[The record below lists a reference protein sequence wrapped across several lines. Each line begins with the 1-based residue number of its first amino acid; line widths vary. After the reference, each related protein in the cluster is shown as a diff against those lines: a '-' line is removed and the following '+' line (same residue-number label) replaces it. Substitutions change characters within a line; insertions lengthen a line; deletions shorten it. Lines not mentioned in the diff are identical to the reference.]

1 MLPRALSTGRCFFP
15 PRVASPASGDA
26 WEWVEAS
33 GRGTVYSTSIVR
45 PKPTEAAHN
54 VVLVDLDEG
63 PRLMSRV
70 EGVAPEQVVIGM
82 RVVARIER
90 DGAVPVLLFDPVGH

>member
-1 MLPRALSTGRCFFP
+1 MLPRELSSGRCFFP
-15 PRVASPASGDA
+15 PRVASPQRGEA
-26 WEWVEAS
+26 WEWVKAS
-33 GRGTVYSTSIVR
+33 GRGTVYSTSVIR
-45 PKPTEAAHN
+45 PKPPEAAYN
-54 VVLVDLDEG
+54 IVLVELDEG

-90 DGAVPVLLFDPVGH
+90 SGAEPVLLFDPAGH

>member
-1 MLPRALSTGRCFFP
+1 MLPRELSSGRCFLP
-15 PRVASPASGDA
+15 PRVASPLHGEA

-45 PKPTEAAHN
+45 PKPPEADYN
-54 VVLVDLDEG
+54 VALVDLDEG

-70 EGVAPEQVVIGM
+70 EGVAPDQVVIGM

-90 DGAVPVLLFDPVGH
+90 GGAEPLLLFYPAGH